1 MKEASTRPEFAKLT
15 ESEVMTALADTDP
28 NNPIAYE
35 VARLVEAYTENF
47 RAYIERLGHFPAT
60 ILTHSATC
68 PIEAVAKQ
76 LTTQTIQEAVEA
88 NRKG

>member
-1 MKEASTRPEFAKLT
+1 MEEATPRPEFTKLT
-15 ESEVMTALADTDP
+15 ESEVMTALADPDP
-28 NNPIAYE
+28 SNPVACE

-47 RAYIERLGHFPAT
+47 RAYVERIGYFPAT